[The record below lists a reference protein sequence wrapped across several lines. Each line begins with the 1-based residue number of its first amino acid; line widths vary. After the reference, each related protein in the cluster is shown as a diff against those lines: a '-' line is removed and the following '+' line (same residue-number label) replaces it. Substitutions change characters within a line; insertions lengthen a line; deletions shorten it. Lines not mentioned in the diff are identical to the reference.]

1 MTKTPK
7 NKTTTTTNEKQKD
20 KDSQKSNNLKYQYSI
35 NLSTANPTPKE
46 TKTTP
51 EVTKNIKTEEPSQTK
66 ELLSKIA
73 TTKIPAES
81 TVKSSINLSQSQ
93 PNKPVTLKEKA
104 KTALKHASKHGGTS
118 LANKLLNTGDKLISF
133 ITLKYDK
140 KSDNV
145 VTKARSPIMFGIWV
159 VIITFV
165 IGGIWSGFAPLDSSA
180 GAQGFVVVASKKQ
193 IIQHR
198 EGGIIEAIYVKEGE
212 HVTANQPLLKLS
224 DKNVKAQLESAKAQ
238 KESLSKQLSL
248 NQSQLDSMNT
258 LYEKGFVQK
267 QKLIDLQS
275 QEAQI
280 VGRLSEVESNISIH
294 EENMNRIIIKSPVSG
309 TVNQLQVH
317 TIGGTVSPGM
327 ILMTITPKE
336 DDLIVEAY
344 LPPQE
349 IDSVYVGLTARVRI
363 HAFKSRTTAPLDGIV
378 TFISSDV
385 IEPPQHHMQESPLF
399 QRGTLFYKVKI
410 SIDKT
415 QLRKI
420 SRYRDLELYPGM
432 MADIMIVTG
441 ERTLLQYLLDPVTN
455 TFWHAFIEK

>member
-1 MTKTPK
+1 MTKTTK
-7 NKTTTTTNEKQKD
+7 SNTTTTNEKQKD
-20 KDSQKSNNLKYQYSI
+20 RNSQTGNKVKYGYSI
-35 NLSTANPTPKE
+35 NLSSTNESAKEKKTAPEANKD
-46 TKTTP
+46 TKTKEST
-51 EVTKNIKTEEPSQTK
+51 QAK

-73 TTKIPAES
+73 TTKIPAENAI
-81 TVKSSINLSQSQ
+81 KSSINLSEPQTK
-93 PNKPVTLKEKA
+93 KPVTLKEKA
-104 KTALKHASKHGGTS
+104 KTALKHASKHGSSS
-118 LANKLLNTGDKLISF
+118 LAKKLLTAGDKMISF

-140 KSDNV
+140 KSDDV

-165 IGGIWSGFAPLDSSA
+165 IGGLWSGFAPLDSSA

-238 KESLSKQLSL
+238 KKSLSKQLSL
-248 NQSQLDSMNT
+248 NQSQLESMNT

-267 QKLIDLQS
+267 QKLIELQS

-280 VGRLSEVESNISIH
+280 IGKLSEVEANILIY

-363 HAFKSRTTAPLDGIV
+363 HAFKSRTTAPLDGTV

-399 QRGTLFYKVKI
+399 QRGTLYYKVKI

-415 QLRKI
+415 QLRRI
-420 SRYRDLELYPGM
+420 SRYKDLELYPGM

>member
-1 MTKTPK
+1 MTKTTK
-7 NKTTTTTNEKQKD
+7 SKTTTTNEKQKD
-20 KDSQKSNNLKYQYSI
+20 KNSQTGNKVKYGYSI
-35 NLSTANPTPKE
+35 NLSSTNQSSKEKKAAPEANKD
-46 TKTTP
+46 TKTIESTHA
-51 EVTKNIKTEEPSQTK
+51 KA
-66 ELLSKIA
+66 LLSKIA
-73 TTKIPAES
+73 TTKIPAENAI
-81 TVKSSINLSQSQ
+81 KSGMSLSEPQTK
-93 PNKPVTLKEKA
+93 KPVTLKEKA
-104 KTALKHASKHGGTS
+104 KTALKHASTQGSNS
-118 LANKLLNTGDKLISF
+118 LAKKLLTAGDKLISF

-140 KSDNV
+140 KSDDV

-159 VIITFV
+159 LIITFV
-165 IGGIWSGFAPLDSSA
+165 IGGLWSGFAPLDSSA
-180 GAQGFVVVASKKQ
+180 GAQGFVVVSSKKQ

-198 EGGIIEAIYVKEGE
+198 EGGIIEEIYVKEGE
-212 HVTANQPLLKLS
+212 HVTTNQPLIKLS
-224 DKNVKAQLESAKAQ
+224 DKNVKAQLEAAKAQ
-238 KESLSKQLSL
+238 KDSLSKQLSL
-248 NQSQLDSMNT
+248 NQSQLESMNT

-280 VGRLSEVESNISIH
+280 IGRLSEVEANILIH
-294 EENMNRIIIKSPVSG
+294 EENMNRIIIKSPLSG

-399 QRGTLFYKVKI
+399 QRGTLYYKVKI

-420 SRYRDLELYPGM
+420 SRYKDLELYPGM
-432 MADIMIVTG
+432 MADVMIVTG